1 MGSRRMNHLKV
12 FLLLF
17 CTADSSAQDAGSKS
31 RFDKILQDV
40 GFTGVGAAQPGDIST
55 FSNERKQTEKAPA
68 RPASSS
74 QRLRDVDIQTNTIPD
89 FRPKAQPPQQVESSA
104 ALAALFSVA
113 GRPEGTKTQANN
125 FVTNNRKLN
134 QKPKLPIAQVLNER
148 FENPVFE
155 SDKPSR
161 RIVNNRGLIS
171 SERRNRNKGSR
182 RNKDGLTNNAS
193 TSNARNK
200 GTRVP
205 TLNVRKQLPIPDA
218 TQQKFTSGGIPIVG
232 SVPAVITR
240 TGVRAPNVQAPK
252 RNNSPH
258 SVPTISSNA
267 GTEKN
272 ERPVVDPVAKL
283 VTIASAT
290 VPRVST
296 GSQVRVGL
304 STDSGRQPVVPETKS
319 VKSTGVTTGRSK
331 QSTKNAFNFE
341 ETLKEFGFSPRL
353 ISGTSFKNGNAP
365 VPSLPSSQ
373 DIITRNPFTSPQ
385 VTTNAP
391 QQISNTQSKG
401 FSNVRRNP
409 AYTSGLNS
417 LIALAGDPENNPVSK
432 TSKSIISFNNPALTQ
447 GKSQEVRKSSNAR
460 LSPTNSALGNLQSI
474 ASGKGPT
481 FTVKNRAR
489 GQARNPGGKLPN
501 VKNPPND
508 APAPINLVKT
518 TEKTPFEIN
527 PFINENLQKQ
537 QLETSRSKN
546 IKINENSK
554 NVPRSQTVAE
564 DERNNA
570 RINIPRKK
578 SSSNSLSKAKIIISE
593 DEFEDSF
600 EENSTEKRT
609 EQREEKKKEKED
621 RRHKPKKKRP
631 LKGKKQQKIEQRPP
645 VVGGCFHVCETL
657 IFEVYKL
664 LGGSLCDCVR

>member
-1 MGSRRMNHLKV
+1 MGVSLTFSRRMNHLKV

-17 CTADSSAQDAGSKS
+17 CIADSSAQDEGSKS
-31 RFDKILQDV
+31 RFDKILQDF
-40 GFTGVGAAQPGDIST
+40 GFTGIGAAQPGDIST

-182 RNKDGLTNNAS
+182 RNKDSLTNNAS

-205 TLNVRKQLPIPDA
+205 TLDVRKQLPIPDA

-232 SVPAVITR
+232 SVPA
-240 TGVRAPNVQAPK
+240 VRAPNVQAPK

-272 ERPVVDPVAKL
+272 EQPVVDPVAKL

-296 GSQVRVGL
+296 GSQVRVG
-304 STDSGRQPVVPETKS
+304 
-319 VKSTGVTTGRSK
+319 
-331 QSTKNAFNFE
+331 
-341 ETLKEFGFSPRL
+341 
-353 ISGTSFKNGNAP
+353 
-365 VPSLPSSQ
+365 LPSSQ

-401 FSNVRRNP
+401 FTNVRRNP
-409 AYTSGLNS
+409 ASTSGLNS
-417 LIALAGDPENNPVSK
+417 LIAIAGDPENNPVSK
-432 TSKSIISFNNPALTQ
+432 ISKSTISFNNPALTQ
-447 GKSQEVRKSSNAR
+447 GKSQKLRKSSNAH

-518 TEKTPFEIN
+518 TEKSLFEIN

-578 SSSNSLSKAKIIISE
+578 SSSNSLSRPKIIISE
-593 DEFEDSF
+593 GEFEDSF

-609 EQREEKKKEKED
+609 EQREEKKED

>member
-1 MGSRRMNHLKV
+1 MG
-12 FLLLF
+12 
-17 CTADSSAQDAGSKS
+17 
-31 RFDKILQDV
+31 
-40 GFTGVGAAQPGDIST
+40 
-55 FSNERKQTEKAPA
+55 
-68 RPASSS
+68 
-74 QRLRDVDIQTNTIPD
+74 
-89 FRPKAQPPQQVESSA
+89 
-104 ALAALFSVA
+104 
-113 GRPEGTKTQANN
+113 
-125 FVTNNRKLN
+125 
-134 QKPKLPIAQVLNER
+134 
-148 FENPVFE
+148 
-155 SDKPSR
+155 
-161 RIVNNRGLIS
+161 
-171 SERRNRNKGSR
+171 
-182 RNKDGLTNNAS
+182 
-193 TSNARNK
+193 
-200 GTRVP
+200 
-205 TLNVRKQLPIPDA
+205 
-218 TQQKFTSGGIPIVG
+218 
-232 SVPAVITR
+232 
-240 TGVRAPNVQAPK
+240 NVQAPK

-447 GKSQEVRKSSNAR
+447 GKSQKVRKSSNAR

-501 VKNPPND
+501 VKNPPNN

-527 PFINENLQKQ
+527 PF
-537 QLETSRSKN
+537 
-546 IKINENSK
+546 INENSK

-631 LKGKKQQKIEQRPP
+631 LKGKNNKRLNRDHLLLEDVSMCVKHLSLRCTSFL
-645 VVGGCFHVCETL
+645 VGVFVTVL
-657 IFEVYKL
+657 DKL
-664 LGGSLCDCVR
+664 LD